1 MTPAT
6 VRSNTSALKDQLK
19 EKEQHIEQLLKERD
33 LERAEVAKA
42 ASQTDEAEAK
52 LVQLK
57 QEFDAFK
64 QQQGGESSNVKEL
77 LDEERKKNEDLQFR
91 LEELEILSSEGDKGS
106 AEVEEDMKNLRA
118 KIISLEE
125 KSLSVTCEK
134 EELEKKLEKMEKQSA
149 SMQDVLKEKRDLQD
163 KMSILSKELAQEQK
177 RCENFEAEANKYFE
191 IEEQL
196 MEKKEELVLIQK
208 KFQESEK
215 LLEKEKIIKEE
226 MISNQKTEG
235 QSQSEKLFDMKLH
248 SLLSARNNKLTSV
261 STHNGYTVC
270 AQIHGPQ
277 TFGLAEMIE

>member
-191 IEEQL
+191 IEQ
-196 MEKKEELVLIQK
+196 
-208 KFQESEK
+208 
-215 LLEKEKIIKEE
+215 
-226 MISNQKTEG
+226 
-235 QSQSEKLFDMKLH
+235 
-248 SLLSARNNKLTSV
+248 
-261 STHNGYTVC
+261 Y
-270 AQIHGPQ
+270 
-277 TFGLAEMIE
+277 FGNF